1 VTTETLKDKKQREI
15 VLINAITE
23 AIKALSLALHAL
35 GIARLHTMAAPE
47 ILELDELARG
57 KSIPKK
63 DEQN

>member
-1 VTTETLKDKKQREI
+1 MTTETLRDKKQREI
-15 VLINAITE
+15 ILMNSITE
-23 AIKALSLALHAL
+23 AIKALSLALQAL

-47 ILELDELARG
+47 ILELDDLVKG

>member
-1 VTTETLKDKKQREI
+1 M
-15 VLINAITE
+15 NSITE
-23 AIKALSLALHAL
+23 AIKALSLALQAL

-47 ILELDELARG
+47 ILELDDLVKG